1 MAGHVAVPFSPKPQM
16 AAERE
21 KGMNT
26 RTLLN
31 PRILVLVLAALALLV
46 AALAM
51 FAPRSANHAA
61 THFHNAPL
69 ALKENSTHYHS

>member
-1 MAGHVAVPFSPKPQM
+1 
-16 AAERE
+16 
-21 KGMNT
+21 MNA

-51 FAPRSANHAA
+51 FAPQSANHAA

-69 ALKENSTHYHS
+69 ALKANGTYFYG

>member
-1 MAGHVAVPFSPKPQM
+1 
-16 AAERE
+16 
-21 KGMNT
+21 MNT

-31 PRILVLVLAALALLV
+31 PRIPVLVLVALALLV

-51 FAPRSANHAA
+51 FAPRPTNHAG

-69 ALKENSTHYHS
+69 ALKANGTHF

>member
-1 MAGHVAVPFSPKPQM
+1 
-16 AAERE
+16 
-21 KGMNT
+21 MNT

-31 PRILVLVLAALALLV
+31 PRILVLVLTVLALLV

-69 ALKENSTHYHS
+69 ALKANITHFHN

>member
-1 MAGHVAVPFSPKPQM
+1 
-16 AAERE
+16 
-21 KGMNT
+21 MNS
-26 RTLLN
+26 RALLN

-46 AALAM
+46 AALSM

-69 ALKENSTHYHS
+69 ALKANATHFHN

>member
-1 MAGHVAVPFSPKPQM
+1 
-16 AAERE
+16 
-21 KGMNT
+21 MNT

-31 PRILVLVLAALALLV
+31 PRILVLMLAALALLV

-61 THFHNAPL
+61 THYHNAPL
-69 ALKENSTHYHS
+69 ALKANTTHYHN

>member
-1 MAGHVAVPFSPKPQM
+1 
-16 AAERE
+16 
-21 KGMNT
+21 MNT

-69 ALKENSTHYHS
+69 ALKANATHYHN

>member
-1 MAGHVAVPFSPKPQM
+1 
-16 AAERE
+16 
-21 KGMNT
+21 MNT
-26 RTLLN
+26 HTLLN

-51 FAPRSANHAA
+51 FMPRSANHAA

-69 ALKENSTHYHS
+69 ALKANSTHYHN

>member
-1 MAGHVAVPFSPKPQM
+1 
-16 AAERE
+16 
-21 KGMNT
+21 MNA

-31 PRILVLVLAALALLV
+31 PRILVLVLEALALLV

-69 ALKENSTHYHS
+69 ALKANGTYFYG

>member
-1 MAGHVAVPFSPKPQM
+1 
-16 AAERE
+16 
-21 KGMNT
+21 MNT

-61 THFHNAPL
+61 THFHHAPL
-69 ALKENSTHYHS
+69 ALKANGTHFHN

>member
-1 MAGHVAVPFSPKPQM
+1 
-16 AAERE
+16 
-21 KGMNT
+21 MNT

-51 FAPRSANHAA
+51 FAQRSANHAG
-61 THFHNAPL
+61 THFHNSSL
-69 ALKENSTHYHS
+69 ALKANSTHYHN

>member
-1 MAGHVAVPFSPKPQM
+1 
-16 AAERE
+16 
-21 KGMNT
+21 MNT

-69 ALKENSTHYHS
+69 ALKANATHYHK

>member
-1 MAGHVAVPFSPKPQM
+1 VNP
-16 AAERE
+16 
-21 KGMNT
+21 

-51 FAPRSANHAA
+51 FAPRSTNHAS
-61 THFHNAPL
+61 THYHNAPL
-69 ALKENSTHYHS
+69 ALKANSTHFHG

>member
-1 MAGHVAVPFSPKPQM
+1 MS
-16 AAERE
+16 
-21 KGMNT
+21 MNT

-51 FAPRSANHAA
+51 FAPRSANHAG

-69 ALKENSTHYHS
+69 ALKANGTHFHN

>member
-1 MAGHVAVPFSPKPQM
+1 
-16 AAERE
+16 
-21 KGMNT
+21 MNA

-61 THFHNAPL
+61 THFHNTPL
-69 ALKENSTHYHS
+69 ALKANGTYFYG

>member
-1 MAGHVAVPFSPKPQM
+1 
-16 AAERE
+16 
-21 KGMNT
+21 MNT

-51 FAPRSANHAA
+51 FAPRSANHAT

-69 ALKENSTHYHS
+69 ALKANTTHYHN

>member
-1 MAGHVAVPFSPKPQM
+1 
-16 AAERE
+16 
-21 KGMNT
+21 MNT

-51 FAPRSANHAA
+51 FAPRSANHAG

-69 ALKENSTHYHS
+69 ALKANGTHFHN

>member
-1 MAGHVAVPFSPKPQM
+1 
-16 AAERE
+16 
-21 KGMNT
+21 MNA

-69 ALKENSTHYHS
+69 ALKANGIYFYG

>member
-1 MAGHVAVPFSPKPQM
+1 
-16 AAERE
+16 
-21 KGMNT
+21 MNT

-31 PRILVLVLAALALLV
+31 PRIPVLVLAALALLV

-51 FAPRSANHAA
+51 FAPRPTNHAG

-69 ALKENSTHYHS
+69 ALKANGTHFHN

>member
-1 MAGHVAVPFSPKPQM
+1 
-16 AAERE
+16 
-21 KGMNT
+21 MNA

-69 ALKENSTHYHS
+69 ALKANGTHFYG

>member
-1 MAGHVAVPFSPKPQM
+1 
-16 AAERE
+16 
-21 KGMNT
+21 MNT

-51 FAPRSANHAA
+51 FAPRSANHAG
-61 THFHNAPL
+61 THFHHSSL
-69 ALKENSTHYHS
+69 ALKANGTHFYG